1 MAILLA
7 FLAIYVIWGST
18 FLAVEFAIETIP
30 PLLMSGSRFAVAGLL
45 LALWCAR
52 RGRMPRPVWREDL
65 VSGLLLIGVSYAL
78 VTWGQLHVSSG
89 VAAIII
95 SSIPAWIVVGERVAL
110 KRRPSRM
117 TMLGVLVGF
126 AGQAILIAPQL
137 RDASATGLA
146 LGAIVLSNITWTAG
160 TLVIT
165 REHARGRDP
174 FESAAF
180 QMLFGGLML
189 LAGSVMLGE
198 PARFDR
204 STVPV
209 RSIASWAYL
218 VVAGSLVGYSAYVW
232 LLTKVSATRVAT
244 HTFVNPIVAVL
255 LGWWL
260 ANETITWR
268 TIAAIACVLLALWLI
283 LEEKQAKPRARA
295 APRPAT
301 G

>member
-1 MAILLA
+1 MRVPILLA
-7 FLAIYVIWGST
+7 FLAIYLIWGST

-45 LALWCAR
+45 LALWCGR
-52 RGRMPRPVWREDL
+52 RGRIPRPVWREDL

-78 VTWGQLHVSSG
+78 VTWGQLRVSSG

-95 SSIPAWIVVGERVAL
+95 SSIPAWIVVGEKLVLGRQ
-110 KRRPSRM
+110 PSRM

-126 AGQAILIAPQL
+126 AGQGILIAPQL

-146 LGAIVLSNITWTAG
+146 LGAIVLSNVTWTAG

-165 REHARGRDP
+165 REHARDRDP

-189 LAGSVMLGE
+189 LAGSALIGE
-198 PARFDR
+198 PRDFEFGAI
-204 STVPV
+204 PV

-218 VVAGSLVGYSAYVW
+218 VIAGSLLGYSAYVW
-232 LLTKVSATRVAT
+232 LLTKVSPTRVAT

-268 TIAAIACVLLALWLI
+268 TIAAIACVCGALWLI
-283 LEEKQAKPRARA
+283 LASRQ
-295 APRPAT
+295 AT
-301 G
+301 GAVSGDT

>member
-7 FLAIYVIWGST
+7 FLAIYLIWGST
-18 FLAVEFAIETIP
+18 FLAVEFAIENIP

-52 RGRMPRPVWREDL
+52 RGRLPRPVWREDL

-110 KRRPSRM
+110 DRRPSRM

-165 REHARGRDP
+165 REHTRDRDP

-189 LAGSVMLGE
+189 LAGSAVIGE
-198 PARFDR
+198 PGRFDV
-204 STVPV
+204 SAVPV

-218 VVAGSLVGYSAYVW
+218 VVAGSLLGYSAYVW

-260 ANETITWR
+260 VNEAITWR
-268 TIAAIACVLLALWLI
+268 TIAAIACVLFALWLI
-283 LEEKQAKPRARA
+283 LREKQTKRSLGKVPEA
-295 APRPAT
+295 A
-301 G
+301 